1 MKVELAV
8 FAVVVT
14 LASCS
19 SPGIPNPPANAG
31 TLTIHA
37 EIQAGP
43 VDGDGHAAIESSMSG
58 ARVRVRQ
65 VGSSAI
71 SIVTTDRAGNA
82 KLRLPPGRYNA
93 TFADLQGFNGKGG
106 DLTCGLGAPK
116 TKTVR
121 LLPRGAAHLEIVCG
135 EP

>member
-8 FAVVVT
+8 VAVAVA

-19 SPGIPNPPANAG
+19 STGIPNPPPNAG

-37 EIQAGP
+37 EFQAGP
-43 VDGDGHAAIESSMSG
+43 VGGDGHAAVESSMSRT
-58 ARVRVRQ
+58 RVRVRQ
-65 VGSSAI
+65 ADSGAI

-82 KLRLPPGRYNA
+82 KLRLAPGRYYA

-106 DLTCGLGAPK
+106 DLTCGLGAPR

-121 LLPRGAAHLEIVCG
+121 LSPRGTAHLEIVCG